1 MKLNLDM
8 EERNATAAWNLADY
22 YKRMVNAAINFLQL
36 NLTEMQNF
44 LEKTNIADELTE
56 ETEEQW
62 EQLCASFLLRTLQWQ
77 GYLEMLDK
85 ARKRILEIDKEGNKN
100 GAASVSAGAGGKDT
114 Q

>member
-8 EERNATAAWNLADY
+8 EKRNSTAAWNLADY
-22 YKRMVNAAINFLQL
+22 YKRMVGAAINFLEL

-56 ETEEQW
+56 ETEDHW

-85 ARKRILEIDKEGNKN
+85 AKKRLKELDKNKEN
-100 GAASVSAGAGGKDT
+100 EK
-114 Q
+114 